1 MIQRQ
6 LSKAQGHIVQA
17 LALES
22 TQLKAQLV
30 ETQNAINEQAELL
43 RKHYDL
49 PEGEALFTQGP
60 DGWLIAVKPAPK
72 PEAEAEAKAKAEAI
86 KDAPEPGSKMGV
98 EELEAEPEA

>member
-6 LSKAQGHIVQA
+6 LSKAQGHTIQVLAMEREQLLGQMNEAQA
-17 LALES
+17 
-22 TQLKAQLV
+22 
-30 ETQNAINEQAELL
+30 AISDQAELL
-43 RKHYDL
+43 RKRYDL
-49 PEGEALFTQGP
+49 PEGEAQFTQGP